1 MNKTTIPAT
10 QNEGYGFWGTT
21 HLEGEGIAQQAW
33 PLAMTSIAEATG
45 EDRDSVR
52 AFLDSKWGRH
62 FADDV
67 HNFLFAGQDL
77 VTAIKSATARWMNWK
92 LNRATRRDFGIP
104 MSFNGADLTAFV
116 ITAASEA
123 ETSETI

>member
-1 MNKTTIPAT
+1 
-10 QNEGYGFWGTT
+10 
-21 HLEGEGIAQQAW
+21 
-33 PLAMTSIAEATG
+33 MTSIAESTG
-45 EDRDSVR
+45 EDMDSVR

-77 VTAIKSATARWMNWK
+77 ATAIKSATTRWMNWK

-104 MSFNGADLTAFV
+104 MSFNGAYLTAFV